1 MLPEA
6 SFTVLLESI
15 AKLFLISAVGY
26 LSVRFRVLSAIAIE
40 TLSKFIISIS
50 LPCLIIATV
59 GINLHYNMLGLLGL
73 GGLASLLLNSAS
85 ILLAL
90 LFRRLFISRHEQG
103 RNLFLSLSAIQNSGY
118 LPIPLVIAVLP
129 EHLRPQ
135 GLLLT
140 FVYLMTMSLLF
151 WSLGVWLVTEGSV
164 ADWRENLRKVI
175 NPPIIALLS
184 GFLFLIPP
192 IKTGFDN
199 APVLRESL
207 SLIGNTTIPLV
218 MFVLGGSFGSAI
230 TLRGHGGR
238 IIGMSALVKLAA
250 TPIAALIVVKA
261 LTVEHTFGF
270 VLVMQAAMPAAM
282 NHIIVAREY
291 KGNVPLIARALFVH
305 YLVSITTIPLFLYL
319 YDRI

>member
-1 MLPEA
+1 
-6 SFTVLLESI
+6 
-15 AKLFLISAVGY
+15 
-26 LSVRFRVLSAIAIE
+26 
-40 TLSKFIISIS
+40 
-50 LPCLIIATV
+50 
-59 GINLHYNMLGLLGL
+59 MLGLLGL

-140 FVYLMTMSLLF
+140 FVYIMTMGLLF

-199 APVLRESL
+199 APVLREAL

-218 MFVLGGSFGSAI
+218 MFVLGGSFGSGI
-230 TLRGHGGR
+230 TLKGNGGR
-238 IIGMSALVKLAA
+238 IIGISALVKLAA
-250 TPIAALIVVKA
+250 IPLAALIVVKA
-261 LTVEHTFGF
+261 LAVEHTFGF
-270 VLVMQAAMPAAM
+270 VLVLQAAMPAAM
-282 NHIIVAREY
+282 NHIVVAREY

-319 YDRI
+319 FDRI

>member
-1 MLPEA
+1 MLPET
-6 SFTVLLESI
+6 SLTVLLESI

-26 LSVRFRVLSAIAIE
+26 LSVRFRVLSAGTIE
-40 TLSKFIISIS
+40 ALSKFIISIS

-73 GGLASLLLNSAS
+73 GGLASLVLNGGSM
-85 ILLAL
+85 LLAL

-118 LPIPLVIAVLP
+118 LPIPLIIAVLP

-140 FVYLMTMSLLF
+140 FVYIMTMGLLF
-151 WSLGVWLVTEGSV
+151 WSLGVWLVTEGSA
-164 ADWRENLRKVI
+164 ADWRGNLRKVI

-184 GFLFLIPP
+184 SFLFLMPS

-199 APVLRESL
+199 APFLSESL

-218 MFVLGGSFGSAI
+218 MFVLGGSFGSAT
-230 TLRGHGGR
+230 TLRGNGGR
-238 IIGMSALVKLAA
+238 IIGISALVKLAV
-250 TPIAALIVVKA
+250 TPLAALLVVKA
-261 LTVEHTFGF
+261 LAVEHTFGF
-270 VLVMQAAMPAAM
+270 VLVLQAAMPAAM
-282 NHIIVAREY
+282 NHIVVAREY
-291 KGNVPLIARALFVH
+291 KGDVPLIARALFVH
-305 YLVSITTIPLFLYL
+305 YMVSIITIPLFLYL
-319 YDRI
+319 FERI

>member
-1 MLPEA
+1 MLPET
-6 SFTVLLESI
+6 SLTVILESI

-26 LSVRFRVLSAIAIE
+26 LSVRFRVLSSGAIE
-40 TLSKFIISIS
+40 ALSKFIITIS
-50 LPCLIIATV
+50 LPCLISATV
-59 GINLHYNMLGLLGL
+59 GINLHYDMLGLLGL
-73 GGLASLLLNSAS
+73 GGLASLLLNGGSL
-85 ILLAL
+85 LLAL

-135 GLLLT
+135 GLILT
-140 FVYLMTMSLLF
+140 FVYFMTMGLLF
-151 WSLGVWLVTEGSV
+151 WSLGVWLVTEGSA

-184 GFLFLIPP
+184 SFLFLIPP

-199 APVLRESL
+199 APLLREAL
-207 SLIGNTTIPLV
+207 SLIGDTTIPLV

-230 TLRGHGGR
+230 TLRGSGGR
-238 IIGMSALVKLAA
+238 MIGISALVKLAV
-250 TPIAALIVVKA
+250 TPLAALLVVKA
-261 LTVEHTFGF
+261 LAVEPTFGF
-270 VLVMQAAMPAAM
+270 VLVLQAAMPAAM
-282 NHIIVAREY
+282 NHIVVAREY

-305 YLVSITTIPLFLYL
+305 YLVAIITIPLFLYL
-319 YDRI
+319 FDRI

>member
-15 AKLFLISAVGY
+15 AKLFLISTMGY
-26 LSVRFRVLSAIAIE
+26 LSVRFRVLSAGAIE

-50 LPCLIIATV
+50 LPCLIIATI
-59 GINLHYNMLGLLGL
+59 GINLDYNMLGLLGL
-73 GGLASLLLNSAS
+73 GGLAALLLNGAS
-85 ILLAL
+85 MLLAL

-118 LPIPLVIAVLP
+118 LPIPLIITVLP
-129 EHLRPQ
+129 EHMRPQ

-140 FVYLMTMSLLF
+140 FVYIMTMGLLF
-151 WSLGVWLVTEGSV
+151 WSLGVWLVTEGSA
-164 ADWRENLRKVI
+164 ADWRGNLRKVI

-184 GFLFLIPP
+184 SFLFLLPP

-218 MFVLGGSFGSAI
+218 MFVLGGSFGNTI
-230 TLRGHGGR
+230 TFRGNGGR
-238 IIGMSALVKLAA
+238 IIGISALVKLAV
-250 TPIAALIVVKA
+250 TPLAALLVVKA
-261 LTVEHTFGF
+261 LAVEHTFGF
-270 VLVMQAAMPAAM
+270 VLVLQAAMPAAM
-282 NHIIVAREY
+282 NHIVVAREY

-305 YLVSITTIPLFLYL
+305 YVVSITTIPIFLYL
-319 YDRI
+319 FDRI

>member
-1 MLPEA
+1 MLPET
-6 SFTVLLESI
+6 SLTVILESI

-26 LSVRFRVLSAIAIE
+26 LSVRFRVLSSGAIE
-40 TLSKFIISIS
+40 ALSKFIISIA

-59 GINLHYNMLGLLGL
+59 GINLHYDMLGLLGF
-73 GGLASLLLNSAS
+73 GGLASLVLSGGS
-85 ILLAL
+85 MLLAL

-118 LPIPLVIAVLP
+118 LPIPLVIAILP

-135 GLLLT
+135 GLILT
-140 FVYLMTMSLLF
+140 FVYILTMGLLF
-151 WSLGVWLVTEGSV
+151 WSLGVWLVTEGSA

-184 GFLFLIPP
+184 SFLFLIPP

-199 APVLRESL
+199 APVLSESL
-207 SLIGNTTIPLV
+207 SLIGDTTIPLV

-230 TLRGHGGR
+230 TLRGSGGR
-238 IIGMSALVKLAA
+238 MIGISALVKLAVI
-250 TPIAALIVVKA
+250 PLAALLVVKA
-261 LTVEHTFGF
+261 LAVENTFGF
-270 VLVMQAAMPAAM
+270 VLVLQAAMPAAM
-282 NHIIVAREY
+282 NHIVVAREY

-305 YLVSITTIPLFLYL
+305 YMISIITIPLFLYL
-319 YDRI
+319 FDRI